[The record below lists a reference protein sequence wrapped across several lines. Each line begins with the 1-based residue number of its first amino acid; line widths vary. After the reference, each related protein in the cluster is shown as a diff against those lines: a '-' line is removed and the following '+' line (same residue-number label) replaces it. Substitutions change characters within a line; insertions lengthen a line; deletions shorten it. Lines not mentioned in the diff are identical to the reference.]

1 MEINAKMIINIIIAT
16 VIALILA
23 ILLAFL
29 TNGWH
34 SFIIAV
40 LISGAIIGLIVENID
55 DALVVGGVSGLL
67 VSFLQGII
75 APLILAPNVAALFP
89 IFNSFIGFIIA
100 GAISAGVVALV
111 KDIMS

>member
-1 MEINAKMIINIIIAT
+1 MVINIVITT

-23 ILLAFL
+23 IFLAFL
-29 TNGWH
+29 TNGWY

-55 DALVVGGVSGLL
+55 NALVVGGVAGLL

-75 APLILAPNVAALFP
+75 APLIFAPNIAALFP
-89 IFNSFIGFIIA
+89 IFNSFIGFIVA